1 VIGAAWKYIIPLKV
15 KRTIN
20 QGAQKNYT
28 NITSIPKTKLHQ
40 RKKEESRNALRKTVV
55 SLIIHHQSAL
65 KKEKGKSIVQNG
77 FATWKTSP
85 ALPGFDKREISSQ
98 SIKLVG

>member
-1 VIGAAWKYIIPLKV
+1 MEIYYSIKGQKNDKS
-15 KRTIN
+15 R
-20 QGAQKNYT
+20 GSKNYT